1 MENNNDF
8 LKRIGKRIKIARI
21 TNDMTLE
28 KLMEITGY
36 HRTTISKI
44 ERGRKDSRI
53 LTIKAIA
60 DVLNVDVKDFL

>member
-1 MENNNDF
+1 MENNNEF

-44 ERGRKDSRI
+44 ERGRKDARI
-53 LTIKAIA
+53 LTIKSIA
-60 DVLNVDVKDFL
+60 DVFKIEVKDFL